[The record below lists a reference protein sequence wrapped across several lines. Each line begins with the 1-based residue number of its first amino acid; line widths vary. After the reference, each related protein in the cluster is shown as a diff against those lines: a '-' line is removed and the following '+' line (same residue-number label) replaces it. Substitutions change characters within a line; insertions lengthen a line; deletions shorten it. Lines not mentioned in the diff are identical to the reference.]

1 MDQNLEPAGIMWDMP
16 TPYFA
21 SCELLFRLLILFH
34 SGPKSNLLQLL
45 LWISLERNPSVQKQ
59 LVLLRRNRVVP
70 KMQPIVLMTSVG
82 TDNSWYRFVFSEFL
96 AEFAFEIGSG
106 LLTEVRR
113 LQSLLAER
121 DKAIQDMKEEKDDLE
136 KSVES
141 LRTALR
147 QQEQSAGAC
156 VPTMSGYPVH

>member
-1 MDQNLEPAGIMWDMP
+1 MAYLG
-16 TPYFA
+16 
-21 SCELLFRLLILFH
+21 S
-34 SGPKSNLLQLL
+34 
-45 LWISLERNPSVQKQ
+45 
-59 LVLLRRNRVVP
+59 
-70 KMQPIVLMTSVG
+70 
-82 TDNSWYRFVFSEFL
+82 
-96 AEFAFEIGSG
+96 EFAFEIGSG

-147 QQEQSAGAC
+147 QQEQSAGMAE
-156 VPTMSGYPVH
+156 VSSRGPLAYLQYHLPQTSSKKKTGISK